1 MGYREKYSPRG
12 YECQY
17 HPAKDKDF
25 PLCEMFQQLIK
36 ASLVCTHTHTHTHT
50 RWHSEEL
57 DSKSFQ
63 RDIVM

>member
-36 ASLVCTHTHTHTHT
+36 ASLVCTHTHTHTRGGIQRNWT
-50 RWHSEEL
+50 PRV
-57 DSKSFQ
+57 SKE
-63 RDIVM
+63 I